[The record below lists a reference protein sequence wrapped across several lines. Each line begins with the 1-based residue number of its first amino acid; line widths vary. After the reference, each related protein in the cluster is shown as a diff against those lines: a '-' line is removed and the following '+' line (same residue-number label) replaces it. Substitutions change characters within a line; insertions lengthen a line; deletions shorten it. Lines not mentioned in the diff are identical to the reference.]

1 MSDPKDRDMDS
12 SEQLEQDIGDIYSP
26 DVEED
31 KDEEDKDK
39 DEE

>member
-12 SEQLEQDIGDIYSP
+12 SEQLEKDIDDIYSP

-31 KDEEDKDK
+31 RDDDEQDK